1 MKVLVLGAGG
11 WVGRAVIARLSE
23 THTVRAFDRGQEGWD
38 AWLDIDGEWTGGE
51 IVHGDIS
58 DPAVVDAAV
67 EGMDAV
73 VHAAVYFPEEDEKGV
88 TAFKINVLGCWNVL
102 DAARR
107 HGIRRVVHIGSCQ
120 TEHPRDIFFTA
131 DVRRPD
137 AGLYGTTKRLQEE
150 MCRIFSEDG
159 GLRIIVFRSD
169 YVVDTRL
176 GLGRYR
182 EKLGPESG
190 HPTRNGWVCRH
201 DLAEACRLAVE
212 NVQIDFDIFHIVGTP
227 EADASCNVA
236 RSREVL
242 GLTYQGNLEQYR

>member
-1 MKVLVLGAGG
+1 M
-11 WVGRAVIARLSE
+11 
-23 THTVRAFDRGQEGWD
+23 
-38 AWLDIDGEWTGGE
+38 
-51 IVHGDIS
+51 
-58 DPAVVDAAV
+58 
-67 EGMDAV
+67 
-73 VHAAVYFPEEDEKGV
+73 
-88 TAFKINVLGCWNVL
+88 
-102 DAARR
+102 
-107 HGIRRVVHIGSCQ
+107 VHIGSCQ

-201 DLAEACRLAVE
+201 DLAEACRLAIESTTVDHD
-212 NVQIDFDIFHIVGTP
+212 VLHIVGTP
-227 EADASCNVA
+227 EARETCNVGHT
-236 RSREVL
+236 ETVL
-242 GLTYQGNLEQYR
+242 GLKFQGNLDQYK